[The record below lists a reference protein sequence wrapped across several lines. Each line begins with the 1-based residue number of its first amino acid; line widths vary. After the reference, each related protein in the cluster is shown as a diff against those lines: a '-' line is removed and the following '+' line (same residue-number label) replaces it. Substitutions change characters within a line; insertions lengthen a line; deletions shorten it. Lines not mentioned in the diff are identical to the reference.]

1 MMLPPMA
8 LPSMSW
14 MLLSCLMVLSQ
25 VRGELALSVALGPC
39 ECSGPR
45 GRKKAPVVM
54 VTYLPT
60 Q

>member
-1 MMLPPMA
+1 MMLPSMA

-14 MLLSCLMVLSQ
+14 TLLSCLMVLSQ
-25 VRGELALSVALGPC
+25 VQGELALSLALGPC

-45 GRKKAPVVM
+45 RREKAPVVM